1 MYFWTFEIESVSDS
15 NVITFKNGK
24 TLQVTE
30 KNKSL
35 FTEKALNWSELQQ
48 KWVSLI
54 CNDFLPILWKMD
66 YFGKDKSE
74 QDKRRKEILVEI
86 IDMFHAHNVR
96 FYDVNSAI
104 TIIMSEIQG
113 IFQSVQNTISEKQD
127 DNLVNA
133 IGRNNLASL
142 AEVFGVS
149 SDTSTQTSIASMSI
163 QFRDIFKN

>member
-1 MYFWTFEIESVSDS
+1 
-15 NVITFKNGK
+15 
-24 TLQVTE
+24 
-30 KNKSL
+30 
-35 FTEKALNWSELQQ
+35 
-48 KWVSLI
+48 
-54 CNDFLPILWKMD
+54 MD